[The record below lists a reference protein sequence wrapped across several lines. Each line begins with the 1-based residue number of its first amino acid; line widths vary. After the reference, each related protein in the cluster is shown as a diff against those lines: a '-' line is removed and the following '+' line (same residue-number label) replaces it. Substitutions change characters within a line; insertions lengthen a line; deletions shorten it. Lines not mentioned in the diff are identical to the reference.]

1 MPTPRP
7 SLRRLLLLLW
17 ISLSATAC
25 TNTQHATYTP
35 DGRRGFVIT
44 CEGYLN
50 SYSSCLVKAGRA
62 CGASGYDIV
71 RGGEDERDMLIAC
84 KAPH

>member
-1 MPTPRP
+1 MPKPCRSPMRP
-7 SLRRLLLLLW
+7 LLMLS
-17 ISLSATAC
+17 ISLSAAAC

-35 DGRRGFVIT
+35 DGRRGFVMT

-62 CGASGYDIV
+62 CGSSGYDIV